1 MAAEPIIK
9 IRDLCK
15 QFNKNKVMEG
25 LNLDVRQGETLVI
38 LGRSGTGKSVLLKH
52 IIGISKADS
61 GTIDIGG
68 VRISDLH
75 GPKLYNACIN
85 MGMLFQGAA
94 LFDSMDVEEN
104 TGFFLKEH
112 GDLQQGIDLSEKE
125 IKIRVQEAL
134 EMVGLAGTEK
144 KMPSELSGGMRKRAA
159 LARLIVY
166 RPSILL
172 YDEPTTGLD
181 PITAMQI
188 NELIVQ
194 TQKELKATSIVVTHD
209 ILSALYICDRLALMN
224 QGKIAH
230 IDKPDAFMKI
240 DDPIIEFLRKT
251 MYLSDLKN
259 WPLDRSESSRGS
271 GIARGDCIK

>member
-94 LFDSMDVEEN
+94 LFDSMNVEEN
-104 TGFFLKEH
+104 TGFYLKEH

-125 IKIRVQEAL
+125 IKIRVKEAL

-188 NELIVQ
+188 NELIVK

-209 ILSALYICDRLALMN
+209 ILSALYIGDRLALMN

-230 IDKPDAFMKI
+230 IEKPDAFMKI

-251 MYLSDLKN
+251 IIQDPHKIRELHV
-259 WPLDRSESSRGS
+259 
-271 GIARGDCIK
+271 